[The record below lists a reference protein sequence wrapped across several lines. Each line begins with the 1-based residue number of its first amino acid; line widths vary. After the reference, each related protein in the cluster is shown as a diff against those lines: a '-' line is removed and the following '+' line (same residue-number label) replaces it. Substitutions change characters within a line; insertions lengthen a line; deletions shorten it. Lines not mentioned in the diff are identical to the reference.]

1 MNKIMSCAQ
10 KGTEL
15 WMIMVSK
22 IGRFTKTSMSSVSC
36 VRFKGI
42 RGHQSK
48 SGKRTWG
55 KEITGGVKYDG
66 SVLYVYID
74 MSS

>member
-1 MNKIMSCAQ
+1 MDDHGKQNRQIHKDKYEFCLMCD
-10 KGTEL
+10 
-15 WMIMVSK
+15 
-22 IGRFTKTSMSSVSC
+22 
-36 VRFKGI
+36 KGI

-55 KEITGGVKYDG
+55 KELTGGVKYDG
-66 SVLYVYID
+66 GVLYVYID